1 MKRHHGALEALE
13 HQPNYW
19 VTWRQA
25 IMGCLI
31 LLSGLCPYVRFSPLS
46 IHIPNNSVCADNK
59 LWPGVPL
66 VVGDVV
72 MCLKPDPLL
81 AFGEKSVVAG
91 LSFAI
96 LHHCGD
102 SGKQAWVMFK
112 VKMELWGILG
122 DVLTVFVTFG
132 QDLEIIYMVIVI
144 SWRTQDLKGE
154 VTYDRRS
161 SEQREVITEMSSW
174 YQLPLLDLSLDISL

>member
-1 MKRHHGALEALE
+1 MAFIFIIFSKA
-13 HQPNYW
+13 
-19 VTWRQA
+19 
-25 IMGCLI
+25 
-31 LLSGLCPYVRFSPLS
+31 SSSPLS
-46 IHIPNNSVCADNK
+46 IHIPNNSVCANYK

-102 SGKQAWVMFK
+102 AGRQA
-112 VKMELWGILG
+112 E
-122 DVLTVFVTFG
+122 
-132 QDLEIIYMVIVI
+132 
-144 SWRTQDLKGE
+144 
-154 VTYDRRS
+154 
-161 SEQREVITEMSSW
+161 
-174 YQLPLLDLSLDISL
+174 